1 MLIVPIQISDN
12 QPHII
17 LWTFVDKQYYK
28 SFATK
33 SKLVIFAQWNKIQ
46 RCLAN
51 NTLHNKKGTSKN
63 TLVFFTLR
71 ITFLFNNLS
80 F

>member
-1 MLIVPIQISDN
+1 MLNYNVAE
-12 QPHII
+12 
-17 LWTFVDKQYYK
+17 L
-28 SFATK
+28 
-33 SKLVIFAQWNKIQ
+33 
-46 RCLAN
+46 R
-51 NTLHNKKGTSKN
+51 HNKKGTSKN